1 MKVFLFIV
9 LLLSFVTISSLYI
22 SEEDGT
28 LEEELKSVKHQDNA
42 PLIKLHKKFSKIHI
56 NSKNLNLEEAIVEI
70 EEARKLYPL
79 DDKLKTIAIELEHR
93 RANQAYNPTK
103 NPSPNN

>member
-9 LLLSFVTISSLYI
+9 LLLSLVVISSLYI
-22 SEEDGT
+22 SEENGT
-28 LEEELKSVKHQDNA
+28 LEEELKSVKHKDIS
-42 PLIKLHKKFSKIHI
+42 PLIKLHRKFSKINI
-56 NSKNLNLEEAIVEI
+56 DSKNLNLEDAIKEI

-93 RANQAYNPTK
+93 RANQAYETTK
-103 NPSPNN
+103 NPTPNN

>member
-1 MKVFLFIV
+1 MKIFLFIV

-28 LEEELKSVKHQDNA
+28 LKEELKSVKHKNNSL
-42 PLIKLHKKFSKIHI
+42 LIKLHKKFSKIHI
-56 NSKNLNLEEAIVEI
+56 NSKNLNLEEAIKEI

-79 DDKLKTIAIELEHR
+79 DDRLKTIAMELEHK
-93 RANQAYNPTK
+93 RANQTYHSTK
-103 NPSPNN
+103 D